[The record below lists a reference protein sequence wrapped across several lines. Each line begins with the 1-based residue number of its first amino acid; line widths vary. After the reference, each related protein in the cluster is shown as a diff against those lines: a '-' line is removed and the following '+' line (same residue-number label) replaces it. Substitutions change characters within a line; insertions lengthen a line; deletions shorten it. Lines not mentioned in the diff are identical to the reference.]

1 MRRVLIPLSCLAVLM
16 LLTAACGGG
25 DGAEP
30 APTATSRAEP
40 TATPTSEP
48 AAGGYQETTVASGG
62 TIAGVVRFEG
72 TPPPATTIT
81 IDKDTEICGTSKTN
95 EELLVSAS
103 GGIKNAVVSI
113 TDITSGKAFAVSS
126 TVTLDQSECAYV
138 PHVLIGRVG
147 RSIEVRND
155 DPLMHNVHSFTF
167 DNPSINK
174 AQPKD
179 SPAITADLEFPETIQ
194 IGCDIHSWMNA
205 WLVVTDH
212 PYYVITGQDGSF
224 NLDNVP
230 PGTYEVEVWHETLG
244 VSSQQVTVTAGGTTQ
259 ATFSL
264 AQ

>member
-1 MRRVLIPLSCLAVLM
+1 MRRVLILLSCLTALM
-16 LLTAACGGG
+16 LLAAACGGG
-25 DGAEP
+25 SEAEP
-30 APTATSRAEP
+30 AATATSRPNP

-48 AAGGYQETTVASGG
+48 AVGGYQETTVASGG

-72 TPPPATTIT
+72 TAPQAETVTMN
-81 IDKDTEICGTSKTN
+81 KDTEICGTSKIN

-113 TDITSGKAFAVSS
+113 TDISSGKAFTGSS
-126 TVTLDQSECAYV
+126 TETLDQLNCAYV

-147 RSIEVRND
+147 YSIQVRNG

-179 SPAITADLEFPETIQ
+179 SAAITADLEFPETIQ
-194 IGCDIHSWMNA
+194 IACDIHGWMNA

-212 PYYVITGQDGSF
+212 PYYAITDESGSF
-224 NLDNVP
+224 ELGDVP

-244 VSSQQVTVTAGGTTQ
+244 VSTQQVTVTAGGTTQ

-264 AQ
+264 TQ